1 MFNIIVKDR
10 KTKARTG
17 VLITKSGTVQT
28 PFFMPVST
36 KMTAKH
42 IGPGDLEHM
51 RAHAI
56 ISNAFILSMKPGV
69 HLIKKMGGIGKF
81 MTYPGVVFTD
91 SGGFQMYSPNLYLGS
106 KEGGVVFK
114 NPFTGQKKFMT
125 PEEDMDVQLG
135 LGSDVAM
142 CLDTM
147 PLMSHSK
154 AAVAEAVRKTTLW
167 AGQCKKHHDKMQR
180 GLADNKRQ
188 LLFGIIQGGIH
199 EDLRKKSAKALVKMN
214 FSGYSIGGLAL
225 GEPKALEYKMI
236 EVCKKIIPERKPV
249 YLMGAGNPLELVEA
263 VSRGVDIFDSR
274 FPTQNAR
281 RGNIFTW
288 SGKKR
293 IMNLKHKEDKSPLD
307 KDCDCF
313 VCRRFTTAY
322 VRHLLKEEEGAGF
335 RLASYHNLYFLQRLM
350 ERMREEIKQKTFKSF
365 LLDIRKKWTVDYGK
379 ETRN

>member
-1 MFNIIVKDR
+1 MFNIIAKDK
-10 KTKARTG
+10 KTRARTG
-17 VLITKSGTVQT
+17 ILHTKSGSVET

-51 RAHAI
+51 GARAI
-56 ISNAFILSMKPGV
+56 ICNAFILSMKPGV
-69 HLIKKMGGIGKF
+69 PLIKKMGGIGKF

-91 SGGFQMYSPNLYLGS
+91 SGGFQMYSPALYVES
-106 KEGGVVFK
+106 KEDGVVFK
-114 NPFTGQKKFMT
+114 NPFNGEKKFMT

-154 AAVAEAVRKTTLW
+154 KDVAEAVRKTTIW
-167 AGQCKKHHDKMQR
+167 AERCKKHHNNRQSK
-180 GLADNKRQ
+180 LKEEKKQ

-199 EDLRKKSAKALVKMN
+199 EDLRRKSAKALVKMN

-225 GEPKALEYKMI
+225 GEPKSSEYRMI

-249 YLMGAGNPLELVEA
+249 YLMGAGNPLELLEA
-263 VSRGVDIFDSR
+263 ISRGVDIFDSR

-281 RGNIFTW
+281 RGNMFTW
-288 SGKKR
+288 KGKVR
-293 IMNLKHKEDKSPLD
+293 ILGLKHKHDKGPID
-307 KDCDCF
+307 PDCDCF
-313 VCRRFTTAY
+313 VCKRYSRAY
-322 VRHLLKEEEGAGF
+322 VRHLLNNEEGAGA

-350 ERMREEIKQKTFKSF
+350 ERVREEIKQGTYHKF
-365 LLDIRKKWTVDYGK
+365 LDKIRREWKDDYGK
-379 ETRN
+379 ETRS